1 MKEAIKAEKAIVRE
15 TGEEWGTHGGSRWK
29 ERERE
34 GQGNTVDQSDIRYSR
49 GRETRKRTGERGREE
64 IERACRIIEPYMV
77 TVKYEAI

>member
-1 MKEAIKAEKAIVRE
+1 MVRE
-15 TGEEWGTHGGSRWK
+15 RGGAGDAWGKQSGR

-34 GQGNTVDQSDIRYSR
+34 GWRNTADQSDIQEDESEKKELQG
-49 GRETRKRTGERGREE
+49 GREREE